1 MLGDEFMP
9 QLIEFGAW
17 AGLTALNNA
26 EKYVKLI
33 KSVGLDRI
41 DLMINDG
48 SKKKQFYLYKK
59 EDDIVSSLKI
69 FKNAGINVSITTWAQ
84 PDKTWIDGMAI
95 VGRIATRAEVDQ
107 VTLDLEETW
116 INPLKN
122 KSDMEIMTWTVGLIG
137 TLRKFFKGDIAL
149 APIVYANKKVLD
161 IACQMVDIII
171 PQCYATVKNVPAPGI
186 IGRLERTSVN
196 IYKGY
201 NKEII
206 MGAAAWNLQGA
217 YGLNP
222 PDAIRAS
229 LNATIEQGI
238 HKVRYWRFENLSGPI
253 LEAIKNF
260 KKENNANT

>member
-1 MLGDEFMP
+1 MAKLT
-9 QLIEFGAW
+9 EFGAW
-17 AGLTALNNA
+17 AGLAALNNPK
-26 EKYVKLI
+26 KYVGLI

-41 DLMINDG
+41 DIMVNDG
-48 SKKKQFYLYKK
+48 SKKKPFHLYKS
-59 EDDIVSSLKI
+59 EDALVAALKV
-69 FKNAGINVSITTWAQ
+69 FKDAGINVSITTWGQ
-84 PDKTWIDGMAI
+84 PDGTWTAGMAA
-95 VGRIATRAEVDQ
+95 VGRVATRAGVDQ

-116 INPLKN
+116 ITPLKN
-122 KSDMEIMTWTVGLIG
+122 KSDMEILTWTVGLIG
-137 TLRKFFKGDIAL
+137 TLKTTFSGLIAL

-171 PQCYATVKNVPAPGI
+171 PQCYSTVKNVPAPGA

-201 NKEII
+201 DKEII

-229 LNATIEQGI
+229 LNATLEQGI
-238 HKVRYWRFENLSGPI
+238 TKVRYWRFENLSGSI
-253 LEAIKNF
+253 LKAIQEF
-260 KKENNANT
+260 KKENDAIT